1 VLASQG
7 SVTWRSPV
15 ARRCQVRPVVSR
27 LATPGCDSRTT
38 QVKVYKKRS
47 GSLCHPQVGRSAST
61 LAGFS
66 DRKTKQNKN
75 PPPSCIPSSHP
86 GALNAQGQQAPSPKP
101 GRSHASRPSPISH
114 QPPSPQQAPA
124 PPTTSASAYR
134 LLVISTWRLLAVSL
148 CKSLAKSLRP
158 PRSRAFSRFWLL
170 VAPAAWWQQAQ
181 LDFDFDMSPWV
192 LCALCKTKRTD
203 MMSTCGR

>member
-38 QVKVYKKRS
+38 QVKVHKKRS
-47 GSLCHPQVGRSAST
+47 GSLCHPQARK
-61 LAGFS
+61 LAAVPVPWPVLV
-66 DRKTKQNKN
+66 TAKQNKNKN

-114 QPPSPQQAPA
+114 QSPSPQQAPA

-134 LLVISTWRLLAVSL
+134 LLVISTWRLLVVSL

-158 PRSRAFSRFWLL
+158 PRSRAFSRF
-170 VAPAAWWQQAQ
+170 
-181 LDFDFDMSPWV
+181 
-192 LCALCKTKRTD
+192 
-203 MMSTCGR
+203 